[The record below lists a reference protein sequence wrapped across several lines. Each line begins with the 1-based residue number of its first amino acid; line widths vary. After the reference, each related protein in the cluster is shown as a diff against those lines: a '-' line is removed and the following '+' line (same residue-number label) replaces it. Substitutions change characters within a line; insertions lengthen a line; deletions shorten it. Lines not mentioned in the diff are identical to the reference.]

1 MMMHGR
7 TALAWVVI
15 AVLLAP
21 LTGRSDDLTDVQAV
35 FDKDMRLFN
44 AQNTSAFSASAH
56 DDVVLFGILSPFATI
71 GKDNL
76 QRVVEEYYA
85 DHIRLTFR
93 PVNPKFTVM
102 GTSALAWG
110 SYTITEYPKIGP
122 REAIHGRYTFTYT
135 KVDGK
140 WFLAALHLSPLQGY

>member
-1 MMMHGR
+1 MRYGR
-7 TALAWVVI
+7 TVLAWVVI
-15 AVLLAP
+15 AVLLTP
-21 LTGRSDDLTDVQAV
+21 LTGRSDDLADVQAV
-35 FDKDMRLFN
+35 FEKDIRLFN
-44 AQNTSAFSASAH
+44 AQNTSAFSVSAH
-56 DDVVLFGILSPFATI
+56 DDVVLFGIRSPFATK

-76 QRVVEEYYA
+76 RRLVEEYYA
-85 DHIRLTFR
+85 DHSRITFR

-122 REAIHGRYTFTYT
+122 RQAIHGRYTFTYT

-140 WFLAALHLSPLQGY
+140 WLLAALHLSPLQGY